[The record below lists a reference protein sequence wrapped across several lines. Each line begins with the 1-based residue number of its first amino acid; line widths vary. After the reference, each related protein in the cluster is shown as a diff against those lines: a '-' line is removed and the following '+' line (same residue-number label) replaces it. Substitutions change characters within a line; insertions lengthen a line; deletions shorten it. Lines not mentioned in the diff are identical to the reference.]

1 MSRSNINTKFD
12 QHDFEQLI
20 MLAKINKVT
29 RTEIIRRIVKA
40 YLDGR
45 SLQLKEAS

>member
-1 MSRSNINTKFD
+1 MNSTKIATTFD
-12 QHDFEQLI
+12 QHDFEQLV

-29 RTEIIRRIVKA
+29 RTQIIRKIVKA